1 MLDFAHPYL
10 LLILLAIPVLLA
22 LYWLSRLSLK
32 RKIKRFGRP
41 AIVSRLMPDVSR
53 YKPAIKITL
62 RLIAL
67 AAIVFVLARPRHGE
81 SEDVVDVEGSEI
93 VIAYDL
99 SRSMLAPATDLPGG
113 ASRLERSRMLLEKLI
128 TTLSKDKVGLVAFAG
143 NAKMLMPLT
152 ADKRMLQMALRNDLT
167 PGSMQTQGTS
177 IAAAID
183 MATLAF
189 PGLRAGDKDKNREES
204 DNPEQNKNTH
214 RAIILITDAE
224 DHEGEAVERAK
235 QAAERGIQ
243 IDVIGVGTAAGG
255 KIPMAGS
262 DRFFTDPETGEDVIT
277 KFNEAAARQVAEAG
291 NGIFVNATDPDALT
305 QLKESLDKLAST
317 KIKSVTYKMSA
328 EQFPLFAWIAIAFLI
343 IDLAVVERK
352 TSWLKGVNFFIR
364 SRKLAFSKKSKV
376 RKS

>member
-10 LLILLAIPVLLA
+10 LFLLLAIPVLLV
-22 LYWLSRLSLK
+22 LYWLSRMSLR

-41 AIVSRLMPDVSR
+41 AVIARLMPDVSK

-81 SEDVVDVEGSEI
+81 AEDVVDVEGSEI

-99 SRSMLAPATDLPGG
+99 SRSMLAPATDLPGS

-152 ADKRMLQMALRNDLT
+152 ADKRMLQMSLRNDLT

-189 PGLRAGDKDKNREES
+189 PGLRAGDKDSDKDEE
-204 DNPEQNKNTH
+204 QTAVNKNTH

-243 IDVIGVGTAAGG
+243 IDVIGVGTTAGG
-255 KIPMAGS
+255 KIPVPGT
-262 DRFFTDPETGEDVIT
+262 DRFFADPETGEDVIT
-277 KFNEAAARQVAEAG
+277 KFNETAARQVAEAG
-291 NGIFVNATDPDALT
+291 GGVFVNATDPDALGE
-305 QLKESLDKLAST
+305 LKESLDKLAST

-352 TSWLKGVNFFIR
+352 TSWLKGVNFFTR
-364 SRKLAFSKKSKV
+364 SKKLAFHKTTKV

>member
-10 LLILLAIPVLLA
+10 LLILLAIPALIF
-22 LYWLSRLSLK
+22 LYWLSRMALK

-41 AIVSRLMPDVSR
+41 TVLAHLMPDVSR
-53 YKPAIKITL
+53 YKPALKLTL

-67 AAIVFVLARPRHGE
+67 AAIIFVLARPRHGE
-81 SEDVVDVEGSEI
+81 TEDTIDVQGSEI
-93 VIAYDL
+93 VIAFDL
-99 SRSMLAPATDLPGG
+99 SSSMLAPATDLPGS
-113 ASRLERSRMLLEKLI
+113 ASRLDRSRMLLEKLV

-143 NAKMLMPLT
+143 NAKMIMPLT
-152 ADKRMLQMALRNDLT
+152 ADRRMIQMALRNDLT

-189 PGLRAGDKDKNREES
+189 PGLRAS
-204 DNPEQNKNTH
+204 DNDKTEQSEDDKKAH

-235 QAAERGIQ
+235 QAAERDIQ
-243 IDVIGVGTAAGG
+243 IDVIGVGTLNGG
-255 KIPMAGS
+255 KIPVKGS
-262 DRFFTDPETGEDVIT
+262 DKFLTDPETGEEVIT
-277 KFNEAAARQVAEAG
+277 KFNETAARQVAEAG
-291 NGIFVNATDPDALT
+291 NGVYVNAADGDALAKL
-305 QLKESLDKLAST
+305 QESLDKLAQT

-328 EQFPLFAWIAIAFLI
+328 EQFPLFAWIALAFLI

-352 TSWLKGVNFFIR
+352 TAWLKGVNFFTR
-364 SRKLAFSKKSKV
+364 PKKRNVKTEKTSKA
-376 RKS
+376 